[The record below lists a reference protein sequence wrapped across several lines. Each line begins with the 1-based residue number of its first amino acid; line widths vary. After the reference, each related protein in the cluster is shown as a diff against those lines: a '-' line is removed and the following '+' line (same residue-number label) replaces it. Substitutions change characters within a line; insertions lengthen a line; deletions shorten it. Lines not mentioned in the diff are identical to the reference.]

1 MFDYIIIGAGSA
13 GCVVANRLS
22 ANPKNTVLLIEAGN
36 KDKKLEIHVPAAYSK
51 LNYST
56 VDWGYY
62 TEPQPHVNNRKMYQP
77 RGKTLGGSSST
88 NAMAYIRGHKLDYD
102 RWETMGAT
110 GWNYAAC
117 LPYFKK
123 SEHNEQLHDD
133 FHGTT
138 GELNVTFALQHKTP
152 LADAFIDACVENKIP
167 RIIDVN
173 GAEQHGAALFQYT
186 IKNGERHSA
195 AKAFLKPIQDRK
207 NLTVKTNAHVQRIL
221 IENDTAVGVE
231 IVVNEKLEQIKA
243 RKEIILCAGAF
254 GSPQILMLSGIG
266 DGAELS
272 EMGIEVKKELPGVGK
287 NLHDHLFYGISALSK
302 WKGTLNNVN
311 LPFNQFRHTL
321 AWLFQRKGPLTTSPL
336 EAVAFFKTAN
346 NLPQPDL
353 QLHFVPAHIGN
364 DTHLAAGADF
374 YNPKTYPKTDG
385 FTILPSLIQPKSRG
399 YVALRSKNPN
409 DAPIIQPNYLTHPDD
424 LQTLIKGYYKVK
436 AIIESEAFKP
446 FTAGVSFPEK
456 IDSEAEIISHIQKT
470 LESIYHPV
478 GTCKM
483 GQDAMSVV
491 DPELRVYGVKNLR
504 VADASVMPQ
513 VISGNT
519 NAPTIM
525 IAERAAEFLAFSNE
539 LTAKI

>member
-13 GCVVANRLS
+13 GCVLANRLS
-22 ANPKNTVLLIEAGN
+22 EDKNNSVLLIEAGG
-36 KDKKLEIHVPAAYSK
+36 KDKKLEIHVPAGYGK
-51 LNYST
+51 LNYSN

-62 TEPQPHVNNRKMYQP
+62 TEPQEHVNNRKMYQP

-102 RWETMGAT
+102 RWQTLGAK

-123 SEHNEQLHDD
+123 SEHNEQLQDE
-133 FHGTT
+133 FHGNS
-138 GELNVTFALQHKTP
+138 GELNVTFAQKFKTP
-152 LADAFIDACVENKIP
+152 LADAFVEGCAENKIP
-167 RIIDVN
+167 KIIDVN
-173 GAEQHGAALFQYT
+173 GAEQFGAAMFQYT

-195 AKAFLKPIQDRK
+195 AKAFLKPIFDRK
-207 NLTVKTNAHVQRIL
+207 NLIVKTKTLVQRIL
-221 IENDTAVGVE
+221 IENDIAIGVE
-231 IVVNEKLEQIKA
+231 ILMNEKLEQIKA

-266 DGAELS
+266 EGAELS
-272 EMGIEVKKELPGVGK
+272 KLGIALKKELMGVGR

-336 EAVAFFKTAN
+336 EAVAFFKTDE
-346 NLPQPDL
+346 NLAQPDL
-353 QLHFVPAHIGN
+353 QLHFAPAHIGN
-364 DTHLAAGADF
+364 DTNLADGADF

-399 YVALRSKNPN
+399 YVALQSKNPN
-409 DAPIIQPNYLTHPDD
+409 DAPIIQPNYLSHPDD
-424 LQTLIKGYYKVK
+424 LKILVKGYYKVK
-436 AIIESEAFKP
+436 SIIESKAFKP
-446 FTAGVSFPEK
+446 FTNGVNFPGK
-456 IDSEAEIISHIQKT
+456 ISSEADIESHIKKVV
-470 LESIYHPV
+470 ESIYHPV

-483 GQDAMSVV
+483 GTDAMSVV
-491 DPELRVYGVKNLR
+491 DSELCVHGIKNLR

-513 VISGNT
+513 IISGNT

-525 IAERAAEFLAFSNE
+525 IAERAADFILSAQH
-539 LTAKI
+539 

>member
-13 GCVVANRLS
+13 GCVLANRLS
-22 ANPKNTVLLIEAGN
+22 ANKDTKSSPSTVLLIEAGG
-36 KDKKLEIHVPAAYSK
+36 KDKKLEIHVPAGYGK
-51 LNYST
+51 LNYSD

-62 TEPQPHVNNRKMYQP
+62 TEPQNNVNNRKMYQP

-123 SEHNEQLHDD
+123 SEHNEQLQDE
-133 FHGTT
+133 FHGTN
-138 GELNVTFALQHKTP
+138 GELNVTFAQQFKTP
-152 LADAFIDACVENKIP
+152 LADAFVEACAENNIP
-167 RIIDVN
+167 KIIDVN
-173 GAEQHGAALFQYT
+173 GAQQNGAGMFQYT

-195 AKAFLKPIQDRK
+195 AKAFLKPILQRK
-207 NLTVKTNAHVQRIL
+207 NLTIKTNALVQRIL
-221 IENDTAVGVE
+221 IENDIAVGVE
-231 IVVNEKLEQIKA
+231 IVANGKLEQIKV
-243 RKEIILCAGAF
+243 RKEIILCGGAF
-254 GSPQILMLSGIG
+254 GSPQILMLSGVG

-272 EMGIEVKKELPGVGK
+272 KIGIAVKKELPGVGK

-302 WKGTLNNVN
+302 WKGTLNNIN

-336 EAVAFFKTAN
+336 EAVAFFKTDE
-346 NLPQPDL
+346 NLAQPDL
-353 QLHFVPAHIGN
+353 QLHFAPAHLGN
-364 DTHLAAGADF
+364 NANLAAGADF

-399 YVALRSKNPN
+399 YVSLQSKNPN
-409 DAPIIQPNYLTHPDD
+409 EAPIIQPNYLEHPDD
-424 LQTLIKGYYKVK
+424 LKTLVKGYHKVK
-436 AIIESEAFKP
+436 SIIESKAFKSFTDGVNFPEKIESEADI
-446 FTAGVSFPEK
+446 E
-456 IDSEAEIISHIQKT
+456 SHIKKVV
-470 LESIYHPV
+470 ESIYHPV

-483 GQDAMSVV
+483 GTDTMSVV
-491 DPELRVYGVKNLR
+491 DAELRVHGIKNLR
-504 VADASVMPQ
+504 VADASIMPQ
-513 VISGNT
+513 IISGNT

-525 IAERAAEFLAFSNE
+525 IAERAAEFINGNG
-539 LTAKI
+539 

>member
-13 GCVVANRLS
+13 GCVLANRLS
-22 ANPKNTVLLIEAGN
+22 ANKDTKSSPSTVLLIEAGG
-36 KDKKLEIHVPAAYSK
+36 KDKKLEIHVPAGYGK
-51 LNYST
+51 LNYSD

-62 TEPQPHVNNRKMYQP
+62 TEPQNNVNNRKMYQP

-123 SEHNEQLHDD
+123 SEHNEQLQDE
-133 FHGTT
+133 FHGTN
-138 GELNVTFALQHKTP
+138 GELNVTFAQQFKTP
-152 LADAFIDACVENKIP
+152 LADAFVEACAENNIP
-167 RIIDVN
+167 KIIDVN
-173 GAEQHGAALFQYT
+173 GAQQNGAGMFQYT

-195 AKAFLKPIQDRK
+195 AKAFLKPILQRK
-207 NLTVKTNAHVQRIL
+207 NLTIKTNALVQRIL
-221 IENDTAVGVE
+221 IENDIAVGVE
-231 IVVNEKLEQIKA
+231 IVVNGKLEQIKV

-254 GSPQILMLSGIG
+254 GSPQILMLSGVG

-272 EMGIEVKKELPGVGK
+272 KIGIAVKKELPGVGK

-302 WKGTLNNVN
+302 WKGTLNNIN

-336 EAVAFFKTAN
+336 EAVAFFKTDE
-346 NLPQPDL
+346 NLAQPDL
-353 QLHFVPAHIGN
+353 QLHFAPAHLGN
-364 DTHLAAGADF
+364 NANLAAGADF

-399 YVALRSKNPN
+399 YVSLQSKNPN
-409 DAPIIQPNYLTHPDD
+409 EAPIIQPNYLEHPDD
-424 LQTLIKGYYKVK
+424 LKTLVKGYHKVK
-436 AIIESEAFKP
+436 SIIESKAFKSFTDGVNFPEKIESEADI
-446 FTAGVSFPEK
+446 E
-456 IDSEAEIISHIQKT
+456 SHIKKVV
-470 LESIYHPV
+470 ESIYHPV

-483 GQDAMSVV
+483 GTDTMSVV
-491 DPELRVYGVKNLR
+491 DAELRVHGIKNLR
-504 VADASVMPQ
+504 VADASIMPQ
-513 VISGNT
+513 IISGNT

-525 IAERAAEFLAFSNE
+525 IAERAAEFIIGNG
-539 LTAKI
+539 

>member
-13 GCVVANRLS
+13 GCVLANRLS
-22 ANPKNTVLLIEAGN
+22 ANKDTKSSPSTVLLIEAGG
-36 KDKKLEIHVPAAYSK
+36 KDKKLEIHVPAGYGK
-51 LNYST
+51 LNYSD

-62 TEPQPHVNNRKMYQP
+62 TEPQNNVNNRKMYQP

-123 SEHNEQLHDD
+123 SEHNEQLQDE
-133 FHGTT
+133 FHGTN
-138 GELNVTFALQHKTP
+138 GELNVTFAQQFKTP
-152 LADAFIDACVENKIP
+152 LADAFVEACAENNIP
-167 RIIDVN
+167 KIIDVN
-173 GAEQHGAALFQYT
+173 GAQQNGAGMFQYT

-195 AKAFLKPIQDRK
+195 AKAFLKPILQRK
-207 NLTVKTNAHVQRIL
+207 NLTIKTNALVQRIL
-221 IENDTAVGVE
+221 IENDIAVGVE
-231 IVVNEKLEQIKA
+231 IVVNGKLEQIKV

-254 GSPQILMLSGIG
+254 GSAQILMLSGVG

-272 EMGIEVKKELPGVGK
+272 KIGIAVKKELPGVGK

-302 WKGTLNNVN
+302 WKGTLNNIN

-336 EAVAFFKTAN
+336 EAVAFFKTDE
-346 NLPQPDL
+346 NLAQPDL
-353 QLHFVPAHIGN
+353 QLHFAPAHLGN
-364 DTHLAAGADF
+364 NANLAAGADF

-399 YVALRSKNPN
+399 YVSLQSKNPN
-409 DAPIIQPNYLTHPDD
+409 EAPIIQPNYLEHPDD
-424 LQTLIKGYYKVK
+424 LKTLVKGYHKVK
-436 AIIESEAFKP
+436 SIIESKAFKSFTDGVNFPEKIESEADI
-446 FTAGVSFPEK
+446 E
-456 IDSEAEIISHIQKT
+456 SHIKKVV
-470 LESIYHPV
+470 ESIYHPV

-483 GQDAMSVV
+483 GTDTMSVV
-491 DPELRVYGVKNLR
+491 DAELRVHGIKNLR
-504 VADASVMPQ
+504 VADASIMPQ
-513 VISGNT
+513 IISGNT

-525 IAERAAEFLAFSNE
+525 IAERAAEFINGNG
-539 LTAKI
+539 

>member
-13 GCVVANRLS
+13 GCVLANRLS
-22 ANPKNTVLLIEAGN
+22 ANKDTKSSPSTVLLIEAGG
-36 KDKKLEIHVPAAYSK
+36 KDKKLEIHVPAGYSK
-51 LNYST
+51 LNYSD

-62 TEPQPHVNNRKMYQP
+62 TEPQNNVNNRKMYQP

-123 SEHNEQLHDD
+123 SEHNEQLQDE
-133 FHGTT
+133 FHGTN
-138 GELNVTFALQHKTP
+138 GELNVTFAQQFKTP
-152 LADAFIDACVENKIP
+152 LADAFVEACAENNIP
-167 RIIDVN
+167 KIIDVN
-173 GAEQHGAALFQYT
+173 GAQQNGAGMFQYT

-195 AKAFLKPIQDRK
+195 AKAFLKPILQRK
-207 NLTVKTNAHVQRIL
+207 NLTIKTNALVQRIL
-221 IENDTAVGVE
+221 IENDIAVGVE
-231 IVVNEKLEQIKA
+231 IVVNGKLEQIKV

-254 GSPQILMLSGIG
+254 GSPQILMLSGVG

-272 EMGIEVKKELPGVGK
+272 KIGIAVKKELPGVGK

-302 WKGTLNNVN
+302 WKGTLNNIN

-336 EAVAFFKTAN
+336 EAVAFFKTDE
-346 NLPQPDL
+346 NLAQPDL
-353 QLHFVPAHIGN
+353 QLHFAPAHLGN
-364 DTHLAAGADF
+364 NANLAAGADF

-399 YVALRSKNPN
+399 YVSLQSKNPN
-409 DAPIIQPNYLTHPDD
+409 EAPIIQPNYLEHPDD
-424 LQTLIKGYYKVK
+424 LKTLVKGYHKVK
-436 AIIESEAFKP
+436 SIIESKAFKSFTDGVNFPEKIESEADI
-446 FTAGVSFPEK
+446 E
-456 IDSEAEIISHIQKT
+456 SHIKKVV
-470 LESIYHPV
+470 ESIYHPV

-483 GQDAMSVV
+483 GTDTMSVV
-491 DPELRVYGVKNLR
+491 DAELRVHGIKNLR
-504 VADASVMPQ
+504 VADASIMPQ
-513 VISGNT
+513 IISGNT

-525 IAERAAEFLAFSNE
+525 IAERAAEFIIGNG
-539 LTAKI
+539 

>member
-13 GCVVANRLS
+13 GCVLANRLS
-22 ANPKNTVLLIEAGN
+22 ANKDTKSSPSTVLLIEAGG
-36 KDKKLEIHVPAAYSK
+36 KDKKLEIHVPAGYGK
-51 LNYST
+51 LNYSD

-62 TEPQPHVNNRKMYQP
+62 TEPQNNVNNRKMYQP

-102 RWETMGAT
+102 SWETMGAT

-123 SEHNEQLHDD
+123 SEHNEQLQDE
-133 FHGTT
+133 FHGTN
-138 GELNVTFALQHKTP
+138 GELNVTFAQQFKTP
-152 LADAFIDACVENKIP
+152 LADAFVEACAENNIP
-167 RIIDVN
+167 KIIDVN
-173 GAEQHGAALFQYT
+173 GAQQNGAGMFQYT

-195 AKAFLKPIQDRK
+195 AKAFLKPILQRK
-207 NLTVKTNAHVQRIL
+207 NLTIKTNALVQRIL
-221 IENDTAVGVE
+221 IENDIAVGVE
-231 IVVNEKLEQIKA
+231 IVVNGKLEQIKV

-254 GSPQILMLSGIG
+254 GSPQILMLSGVG

-272 EMGIEVKKELPGVGK
+272 KIGIAVKKELPGVGK

-302 WKGTLNNVN
+302 WKGTLNNIN

-336 EAVAFFKTAN
+336 EAVAFFKTDE
-346 NLPQPDL
+346 NLAQPDL
-353 QLHFVPAHIGN
+353 QLHFAPAHLGN
-364 DTHLAAGADF
+364 NANLAAGADF

-399 YVALRSKNPN
+399 YVSLQSKNPN
-409 DAPIIQPNYLTHPDD
+409 EAPIIQPNYLEHPDD
-424 LQTLIKGYYKVK
+424 LKTLVKGYHKVK
-436 AIIESEAFKP
+436 SIIESKAFKSFTDGVNFPEKIESEADI
-446 FTAGVSFPEK
+446 E
-456 IDSEAEIISHIQKT
+456 SHIKKVV
-470 LESIYHPV
+470 ESIYHPV

-483 GQDAMSVV
+483 GTDTMSVV
-491 DPELRVYGVKNLR
+491 DAKLRVHGIKNLR
-504 VADASVMPQ
+504 VADASIMPQ
-513 VISGNT
+513 IISGNT

-525 IAERAAEFLAFSNE
+525 IAERAAEFINGNG
-539 LTAKI
+539 

>member
-13 GCVVANRLS
+13 GCVLANRLS
-22 ANPKNTVLLIEAGN
+22 ANKDTKSSPSTVLLIEAGG
-36 KDKKLEIHVPAAYSK
+36 KDKKLEIHVPAGYGK
-51 LNYST
+51 LNYSD

-62 TEPQPHVNNRKMYQP
+62 TEPQNNVNNRKMYQP

-123 SEHNEQLHDD
+123 SEHNEQLQDE
-133 FHGTT
+133 FHGTN
-138 GELNVTFALQHKTP
+138 GELNVTFAQQFKTP
-152 LADAFIDACVENKIP
+152 LADAFVEACAENNIP
-167 RIIDVN
+167 KIIDVN
-173 GAEQHGAALFQYT
+173 GAQQNGAGMFQYT

-195 AKAFLKPIQDRK
+195 AKAFLKPILQRK
-207 NLTVKTNAHVQRIL
+207 NLTIKTNALVQRIL
-221 IENDTAVGVE
+221 IENDIAVGVE
-231 IVVNEKLEQIKA
+231 IVVNGKLEQIKV
-243 RKEIILCAGAF
+243 RKEIILCGGAF
-254 GSPQILMLSGIG
+254 GSPQILMLSGVG

-272 EMGIEVKKELPGVGK
+272 KIGIAVKKELPGVGK

-302 WKGTLNNVN
+302 WKGTLNNIN

-336 EAVAFFKTAN
+336 EAVAFFKTDE
-346 NLPQPDL
+346 NLAQPDL
-353 QLHFVPAHIGN
+353 QLHFAPAHLGN
-364 DTHLAAGADF
+364 NANLAAGADF

-399 YVALRSKNPN
+399 YVSLQSKNPN
-409 DAPIIQPNYLTHPDD
+409 EAPIIQPNYLEHPDD
-424 LQTLIKGYYKVK
+424 LKTLVKGYHKVK
-436 AIIESEAFKP
+436 SIIESKAFKSFTDGVNFPEKIESEADI
-446 FTAGVSFPEK
+446 E
-456 IDSEAEIISHIQKT
+456 SHIKKVV
-470 LESIYHPV
+470 ESIYHPV

-483 GQDAMSVV
+483 GTDTMSVV
-491 DPELRVYGVKNLR
+491 DAELRVHGIKNLR
-504 VADASVMPQ
+504 VADASIMPQ
-513 VISGNT
+513 IISGNT

-525 IAERAAEFLAFSNE
+525 IAERAAEFINGNG
-539 LTAKI
+539 

>member
-13 GCVVANRLS
+13 GCVLANRLS
-22 ANPKNTVLLIEAGN
+22 ANKDTKSSPSTVLLIEAGG
-36 KDKKLEIHVPAAYSK
+36 KDKKLEIHVPAGYGK
-51 LNYST
+51 LNYSD

-62 TEPQPHVNNRKMYQP
+62 TEPQNNVNNRKMYQP

-123 SEHNEQLHDD
+123 SEHNEQLQDE
-133 FHGTT
+133 FHGTN
-138 GELNVTFALQHKTP
+138 GELNVTFAQQFKTP
-152 LADAFIDACVENKIP
+152 LADAFVEACAENNIP
-167 RIIDVN
+167 KIIDVN
-173 GAEQHGAALFQYT
+173 GAQQNGAGMFQYT

-195 AKAFLKPIQDRK
+195 AKAFLKPILQRK
-207 NLTVKTNAHVQRIL
+207 NLTIKTNALVQRIL
-221 IENDTAVGVE
+221 IENDIAVGVE
-231 IVVNEKLEQIKA
+231 IVVNGKLEQIKV
-243 RKEIILCAGAF
+243 RKEIILCGGAF
-254 GSPQILMLSGIG
+254 GSPQILMLSGVG

-272 EMGIEVKKELPGVGK
+272 KISIAVKKELPGVGK

-302 WKGTLNNVN
+302 WKGTLNNIN

-336 EAVAFFKTAN
+336 EAVAFFKTDE
-346 NLPQPDL
+346 NLAQPDL
-353 QLHFVPAHIGN
+353 QLHFAPAHLGN
-364 DTHLAAGADF
+364 NANLAAGADF

-399 YVALRSKNPN
+399 YVSLQSKNPN
-409 DAPIIQPNYLTHPDD
+409 EAPIIQPNYLEHPDD
-424 LQTLIKGYYKVK
+424 LKTLVKGYHKVK
-436 AIIESEAFKP
+436 SIIESKAFKSFTDGVNFPEKIESEADI
-446 FTAGVSFPEK
+446 E
-456 IDSEAEIISHIQKT
+456 SHIKKVV
-470 LESIYHPV
+470 ESIYHPV

-483 GQDAMSVV
+483 GTDTMSVV
-491 DPELRVYGVKNLR
+491 DAELRVHGIKNLR
-504 VADASVMPQ
+504 VADASIMPQ
-513 VISGNT
+513 IISGNT

-525 IAERAAEFLAFSNE
+525 IAERAAEFIIGNG
-539 LTAKI
+539 

>member
-13 GCVVANRLS
+13 GCVLANRLS
-22 ANPKNTVLLIEAGN
+22 ANKDTKSSPSTVLLIEAGG
-36 KDKKLEIHVPAAYSK
+36 KDKKLEIHVPAGYGK
-51 LNYST
+51 LNYSD

-62 TEPQPHVNNRKMYQP
+62 TEPQNNVNNRKMYQP

-123 SEHNEQLHDD
+123 SEHNEQLQDE
-133 FHGTT
+133 FHGTN
-138 GELNVTFALQHKTP
+138 GELNVTFAQQFKTP
-152 LADAFIDACVENKIP
+152 LADAFVEACAENNIP
-167 RIIDVN
+167 KIIDVN
-173 GAEQHGAALFQYT
+173 GAQQNGAGMFQYT

-195 AKAFLKPIQDRK
+195 AKAFLKPILQRK
-207 NLTVKTNAHVQRIL
+207 NLTIKTNALVQRIL
-221 IENDTAVGVE
+221 IENDIAVGVE
-231 IVVNEKLEQIKA
+231 IVVNGKLEQIKV
-243 RKEIILCAGAF
+243 RKEIILCGGAF
-254 GSPQILMLSGIG
+254 GSPQILMLSGVG

-272 EMGIEVKKELPGVGK
+272 KIGIAVKKELPGVGK

-302 WKGTLNNVN
+302 WKGTLNNIN

-336 EAVAFFKTAN
+336 EAVAFFKTDE
-346 NLPQPDL
+346 NLAQPDL
-353 QLHFVPAHIGN
+353 QLHFAPAHLGN
-364 DTHLAAGADF
+364 NANLAAGADF

-399 YVALRSKNPN
+399 YVSLQSKNPN
-409 DAPIIQPNYLTHPDD
+409 EAPIIQPNYLEHPDD
-424 LQTLIKGYYKVK
+424 LKTLVKGYHKVK
-436 AIIESEAFKP
+436 SIIESKAFKSFTDGVNFPEKIESEADI
-446 FTAGVSFPEK
+446 E
-456 IDSEAEIISHIQKT
+456 SHIKKVV
-470 LESIYHPV
+470 ESIYHPV

-483 GQDAMSVV
+483 GTDTMSVV
-491 DPELRVYGVKNLR
+491 DAELRVHGIKNLR
-504 VADASVMPQ
+504 VADASIMPQ
-513 VISGNT
+513 IISGNT

-525 IAERAAEFLAFSNE
+525 IAERAAEFIIGNG
-539 LTAKI
+539 

>member
-13 GCVVANRLS
+13 GCVLANRLS
-22 ANPKNTVLLIEAGN
+22 ANKDTKSSPSTVLLIEAGG
-36 KDKKLEIHVPAAYSK
+36 KDKKLEIHVPAGYGK
-51 LNYST
+51 LNYSD

-62 TEPQPHVNNRKMYQP
+62 TEPQNNVNNRKMYQP

-123 SEHNEQLHDD
+123 SEHNEQLQDE
-133 FHGTT
+133 FHGTN
-138 GELNVTFALQHKTP
+138 GELNVTFAQQFKTP
-152 LADAFIDACVENKIP
+152 LADAFVEACVENNIP
-167 RIIDVN
+167 KIIDVN
-173 GAEQHGAALFQYT
+173 GAQQNGAGMFQYT

-195 AKAFLKPIQDRK
+195 AKAFLKPILQRK
-207 NLTVKTNAHVQRIL
+207 NLTIKTNALVQRIL
-221 IENDTAVGVE
+221 IENDIAVGVE
-231 IVVNEKLEQIKA
+231 IVVNGKLEQIKV

-254 GSPQILMLSGIG
+254 GSPQILMLSGVG
-266 DGAELS
+266 VGAELS
-272 EMGIEVKKELPGVGK
+272 KIGIAVKKELPGVGK

-302 WKGTLNNVN
+302 WKGTLNNIN

-336 EAVAFFKTAN
+336 EAVAFFKTDE
-346 NLPQPDL
+346 NLAQPDL
-353 QLHFVPAHIGN
+353 QLHFAPAHLGN
-364 DTHLAAGADF
+364 NANLAAGADF

-399 YVALRSKNPN
+399 YVSLQSKNPN
-409 DAPIIQPNYLTHPDD
+409 EAPIIQPNYLEHPDD
-424 LQTLIKGYYKVK
+424 LKTLVKGYHKVK
-436 AIIESEAFKP
+436 SIIESKAFKSFTDGVNFPEKIESEADI
-446 FTAGVSFPEK
+446 E
-456 IDSEAEIISHIQKT
+456 SHIKKVV
-470 LESIYHPV
+470 ESIYHPV

-483 GQDAMSVV
+483 GTDTMSVV
-491 DPELRVYGVKNLR
+491 DAELRVNGIKNLR
-504 VADASVMPQ
+504 VADASIMPQ
-513 VISGNT
+513 IISGNT

-525 IAERAAEFLAFSNE
+525 IAERAAEFIIGNG
-539 LTAKI
+539 